1 MTFGEIVGI
10 TLGVLSILTIV
21 LTGLGWWIRTQIKLA
36 TYQISP
42 DANGGK
48 SLPDLHIKVD
58 RLCADMQQVKK
69 ELIEL
74 EDEVEA
80 LEEDV
85 ENLYE

>member
-1 MTFGEIVGI
+1 MSFGEIVGI
-10 TLGVLSILTIV
+10 TLGVLSILTII

-36 TYQISP
+36 TYQINP

-58 RLCADMQQVKK
+58 RLCSDMQQVKK

-85 ENLYE
+85 ENLYD